1 MCQVLHI
8 IERACG
14 RGCTEESKNDPMP
27 AGCGRCEASGRV
39 PKASCVGNRTADAGG
54 ELGLKAEEAY
64 WQKASGELA

>member
-1 MCQVLHI
+1 
-8 IERACG
+8 
-14 RGCTEESKNDPMP
+14 MP